1 MTLDIMHIVMVMHIL
16 WCRDMLVI
24 L

>member
-1 MTLDIMHIVMVMHIL
+1 MILDTMHIFMAMHIL
-16 WCRDMLVI
+16 WCHDMLVI